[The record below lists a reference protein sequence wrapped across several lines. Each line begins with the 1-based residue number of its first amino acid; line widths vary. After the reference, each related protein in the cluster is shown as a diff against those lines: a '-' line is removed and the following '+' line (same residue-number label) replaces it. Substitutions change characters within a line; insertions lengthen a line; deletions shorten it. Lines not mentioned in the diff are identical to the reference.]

1 MYTYQIKVEYFG
13 KGFVGWQLQKKGL
26 SVQGVIENALLKVL
40 KEKVRVIGSGRTDT
54 GVHAKEQSAHFITK
68 KKIITPKKKPV
79 NWESPK

>member
-68 KKIITPKKKPV
+68 KK
-79 NWESPK
+79 NY